1 MFRVK
6 TVLIIIAALFPLLNF
21 AQKIFY
27 SEPDRNDQKTLNY
40 DVVGKMNDHY
50 LVYKNYKTK
59 NYVSIYDGEM
69 KLVDNIDLDFVPDG
83 QWPTVPLL
91 PMGRAARHGSDS
103 EAMCRSPR
111 LRSGNLPTHDN
122 DSRTV

>member
-69 KLVDNIDLDFVPDG
+69 KLVDNIDLDFVPDKII
-83 QWPTVPLL
+83 T
-91 PMGRAARHGSDS
+91 SDVLGYKDHFYLIYQYQKRNIVY
-103 EAMCRSPR
+103 C
-111 LRSGNLPTHDN
+111 
-122 DSRTV
+122 